1 MRVVVFLLPLL
12 ACTDKGEEMVDDA
25 PESNMELPTSIGEF
39 FSDNTYSGDIG
50 EAAYSDVSC
59 SEDTG
64 WTLSTNV
71 DATMDA
77 VRAFWWDLRTGEIGH
92 AQDLADGGSGIWSAT
107 VDATVFGRDCTDGS
121 VLVIVVP
128 IVGGDPGDA
137 DVVQYIDGGNAIDG
151 AGFSSTDTTGSLS
164 VNTEAGVD
172 DVFVHV
178 INPWIPYYWGPEA
191 LTGVSASLWEVE
203 LDLQADLG
211 ATTFDAV
218 WIGYAALSDG
228 QLVGIGGS

>member
-1 MRVVVFLLPLL
+1 MRYGGLLMLL
-12 ACTDKGEEMVDDA
+12 MGCTDKGEVVVDDP
-25 PESNMELPTSIGEF
+25 PEPNMELPTSIGEYF
-39 FSDNTYSGDIG
+39 ADGTYAAGLG
-50 EAAYSDVSC
+50 GAAYSDVSC
-59 SEDTG
+59 SDESG

-77 VRAFWWDLRTGEIGH
+77 VRAFWWDLGDGEIGL
-92 AQDLADGGSGIWSAT
+92 AQELADEGGGVWST
-107 VDATVFGRDCTDGS
+107 TIDATVFGRDCTDGS

-128 IVGGDPGDA
+128 ILGGVAGDA

-178 INPWIPYYWGPEA
+178 INPWIPYYWGPEP
-191 LTGVSASLWEVE
+191 LVGVSASLWEID

-211 ATTFDAV
+211 ATSFEAV

-228 QLVGIGGS
+228 QLVGIGGT